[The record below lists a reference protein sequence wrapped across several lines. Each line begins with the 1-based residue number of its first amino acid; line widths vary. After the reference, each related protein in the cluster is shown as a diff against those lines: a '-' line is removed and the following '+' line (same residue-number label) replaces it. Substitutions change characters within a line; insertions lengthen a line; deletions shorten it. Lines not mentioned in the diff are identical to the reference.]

1 MMTPEQK
8 FARWVRVSIA
18 AFLAI
23 FAWFIVAD
31 IWIPLT
37 PDSTVMR
44 VVTPVSSRVSGY
56 VSQVYVHNNSQ
67 VKKGDLLYELDPTP
81 FINKVQAAQIALEQA
96 KLSNQQL
103 DAQIA
108 AARANLRTA
117 QYTARNDKVT
127 FDRYQRLSTMQN
139 VSQAD
144 LDKVRTTWQT
154 SEQSVSALNASI
166 QNLLIQRGERDDSR
180 NVTLQKYR
188 NALEEAQLN
197 LGWSK
202 VYAETDGMV
211 SNLQLNPGLYA
222 TAATPLLALVSNHTD
237 IVADFREKSL
247 RHTGVNTDAAVVR
260 CAAGQSLSGARHQQ
274 RCRDFSRPGRGQRPA
289 VAAGAVHPLGAR
301 CPAHADSRRPDEP
314 LDKPLPTGARATV
327 QLYNSDGPFARTFAG
342 LQIHLVSCCTMSIN
356 TLARVFTPHGN
367 IVYTANDFRQTLRIA
382 VAGMIA
388 LSISTFYDVQYG
400 VFLWSIR

>member
-18 AFLAI
+18 AFLGI

-56 VSQVYVHNNSQ
+56 VSHVYVHNNSQ

-81 FINKVQAAQIALEQA
+81 FINKVEAAQIALEQA

-127 FDRYQRLSTMQN
+127 LDRYQRLSTMQN
-139 VSQAD
+139 VSQSD

-154 SEQSVSALNASI
+154 SEQSVSALNAQI
-166 QNLLIQRGERDDSR
+166 QNLLIQRGERDDKR

-188 NALEEAQLN
+188 NALEEARREPGPGPCGKRRYGQQPAAEP
-197 LGWSK
+197 GIYTPPRRRPCWRWSTTTLTSSPTSRACA
-202 VYAETDGMV
+202 Y
-211 SNLQLNPGLYA
+211 
-222 TAATPLLALVSNHTD
+222 TA
-237 IVADFREKSL
+237 
-247 RHTGVNTDAAVVR
+247 VNTDAAVVFD
-260 CAAGQSLSGARHQQ
+260 ALPGQVFPAHVTSSDAGILAGQEAVNGQLSQPEQSTRWVRDAQ
-274 RCRDFSRPGRGQRPA
+274 RMRIH
-289 VAAGAVHPLGAR
+289 VAL
-301 CPAHADSRRPDEP
+301 DQP

-327 QLYNSDGPFARTFAG
+327 QLYNSEGPFARTFAG
-342 LQIHLVSCCTMSIN
+342 LQIHLVSW
-356 TLARVFTPHGN
+356 LHY
-367 IVYTANDFRQTLRIA
+367 VY
-382 VAGMIA
+382 
-388 LSISTFYDVQYG
+388 
-400 VFLWSIR
+400 

>member
-18 AFLAI
+18 AFLGI

-56 VSQVYVHNNSQ
+56 VSHVYVHNNSQ

-81 FINKVQAAQIALEQA
+81 FINKVEAAQIALEQA

-127 FDRYQRLSTMQN
+127 LDRYQRLSTMQN
-139 VSQAD
+139 VSQSD

-154 SEQSVSALNASI
+154 SEQSVSALNAQI
-166 QNLLIQRGERDDSR
+166 QNLLIQRGERDDKR

-197 LGWSK
+197 LAWTK
-202 VYAETDGMV
+202 VRAETDGMV
-211 SNLQLNPGLYA
+211 SNLQLNPGIYA
-222 TAATPLLALVSNHTD
+222 TAATAVLALVNNNTD

-247 RHTGVNTDAAVVR
+247 RHTAVNTDAAVVFDALPGKSSR
-260 CAAGQSLSGARHQQ
+260 RMSPAAMPGFWRGRRRLTVSCRSRNSPPAGCATPSECAFTSRWISRWRN
-274 RCRDFSRPGRGQRPA
+274 RCRPA
-289 VAAGAVHPLGAR
+289 PAPRCSCTIAR
-301 CPAHADSRRPDEP
+301 DLSPAPSLACR
-314 LDKPLPTGARATV
+314 
-327 QLYNSDGPFARTFAG
+327 
-342 LQIHLVSCCTMSIN
+342 SI
-356 TLARVFTPHGN
+356 
-367 IVYTANDFRQTLRIA
+367 
-382 VAGMIA
+382 
-388 LSISTFYDVQYG
+388 
-400 VFLWSIR
+400 W